1 MFFVFLWI
9 LLLGLPLLVY
19 LGLPLW
25 SRSRTSPEIDPVEL
39 RMRTLFHERERSY
52 AALVDLE
59 EDYEVGKLS
68 QADYLSLRGQLLQ
81 ETAAVVAQIE
91 TSGMASI
98 EDEIERYKRAK
109 QSRS

>member
-1 MFFVFLWI
+1 MFFVFLWG

-25 SRSRTSPEIDPVEL
+25 LPSRSSSQIDPVEL
-39 RMRTLFHERERSY
+39 HMRTLFHERERSY

-68 QADYLSLRGQLLQ
+68 QADYQSLRGQLLQ
-81 ETAAVVAQIE
+81 ETAAVLTQIE
-91 TSGMASI
+91 TSGMASV
-98 EDEIERYKRAK
+98 EEEIEKYKRTK